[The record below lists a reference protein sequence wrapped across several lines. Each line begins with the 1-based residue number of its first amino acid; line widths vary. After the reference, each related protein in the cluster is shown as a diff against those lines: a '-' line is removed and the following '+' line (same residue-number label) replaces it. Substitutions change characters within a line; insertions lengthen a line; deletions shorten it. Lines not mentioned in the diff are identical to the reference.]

1 MRSSF
6 ISLLLATVS
15 SVVTAQQDNSFLE
28 TPHLP
33 PDHPDSIDFATGE
46 EILKRSPPA
55 GVYVCDSAGWKGICK
70 FLQVREMSCNTFSW
84 NTDISFGVP
93 AQWQCKFYWGDQCSG
108 TKRSDGKLTLPGTS
122 NFAALYGNIPPKSF
136 KCRQC
141 PGDPGCKN
149 GNAPDFSE
157 ATAKLGDKSIVNGEC
172 QIYADGNVISYQC

>member
-1 MRSSF
+1 MRALL

-15 SVVTAQQDNSFLE
+15 GVVTAQDDKTFMD
-28 TPHLP
+28 TPELTP
-33 PDHPDSIDFATGE
+33 GHPDYVESAAGE
-46 EILKRSPPA
+46 EIIKRSPPA
-55 GVYVCDSAGWKGICK
+55 GVYVCDSASWKGKCK
-70 FLQVREMSCNTFSW
+70 FQPISEMSCAKFTW

-108 TKRSDGKLTLPGTS
+108 TKRSDGKLTVPGTS
-122 NFAALYGNIPPKSF
+122 NFAALYGNTAPKSF

-172 QIYADGNVISYQC
+172 QVYADGNVVPYSC